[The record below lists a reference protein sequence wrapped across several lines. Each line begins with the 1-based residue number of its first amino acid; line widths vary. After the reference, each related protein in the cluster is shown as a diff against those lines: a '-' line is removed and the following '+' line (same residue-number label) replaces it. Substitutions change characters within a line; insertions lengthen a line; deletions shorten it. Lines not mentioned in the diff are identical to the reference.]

1 MSCIGV
7 SLPEHAFVHISAS
20 QSERPE
26 ASASPQYS
34 TLTPR
39 WWAPHDG
46 IIPGSHLELPYI
58 APFDHLMDL
67 EACVSLLIYEE

>member
-1 MSCIGV
+1 MNSNC
-7 SLPEHAFVHISAS
+7 
-20 QSERPE
+20 
-26 ASASPQYS
+26 
-34 TLTPR
+34 R

-67 EACVSLLIYEE
+67 EACGQLCFRSAQRASMP